1 MMELIKTDLEGAFVI
16 NHDVFGD
23 SRGFFM
29 ETHNQKQFSDFG
41 IHDVF
46 VQDNLSK
53 SSKGVVRGLHF
64 QNPPYNQAKL
74 VRVISGSVLDVIVDL
89 RKDSITYGKV
99 FQIELN
105 SENMLSLYVPPSFAH
120 GFACLEDNTIF
131 SYKCTNYYNKAS
143 EQTILWSDK
152 KLNIN
157 WGVSDPI
164 ISDKDKQGLS
174 FEEFVSPF

>member
-1 MMELIKTDLEGAFVI
+1 MEFIKTELAGAFVI
-16 NHDVFGD
+16 KHDVFGD

-29 ETHNQKQFSDFG
+29 ETHNQKQFSDLG
-41 IHDVF
+41 IQDVF

-89 RKDSITYGKV
+89 RKDSITYGKI

>member
-1 MMELIKTDLEGAFVI
+1 MELIKTELEGAYLI
-16 NHDVFGD
+16 KHDVFGD
-23 SRGFFM
+23 PRGFFM
-29 ETHNQKQFSDFG
+29 ETHNHQKFSELG
-41 IHDVF
+41 IQDVF

-64 QNPPYNQAKL
+64 QKPPYNQAKL

-89 RKDSITYGKV
+89 RKDSITYGKI

-105 SENMLSLYVPPSFAH
+105 SENMLSLYVPAFFAH

-143 EQTILWSDK
+143 EQTILWSDR
-152 KLNIN
+152 KLNID
-157 WGVSDPI
+157 WRVSDPI